1 MNDLARH
8 LEQQYVEMGPSLRA
22 YFRRQRGLD
31 VLDDDLVQETFLRAW
46 RERTRLRH
54 ALTPRAYLF
63 GIARHVA
70 IDALRRA
77 RPQDILPADLPAEPV
92 AETDE
97 RLPLLRA
104 AIAALPAT
112 HREPLLLKLQQEL
125 SYAEIAAVLDLP
137 LGTVRSRLHY
147 AIERLHLVL
156 NPTSAP
162 GPSVLPADSH
172 ET

>member
-31 VLDDDLVQETFLRAW
+31 VLADDLVQETFLRAW
-46 RERTRLRH
+46 RERTRWRT
-54 ALTPRAYLF
+54 AITPRAYVF
-63 GIARHVA
+63 GIARHVGL
-70 IDALRRA
+70 DTLRRA
-77 RPQDILPADLPAEPV
+77 RPQEILPADFPAESTTEP
-92 AETDE
+92 DD

-125 SYAEIAAVLDLP
+125 SYAEIAAVLELP

-156 NPTSAP
+156 NPASPTDPDANP
-162 GPSVLPADSH
+162 PV
-172 ET
+172 